1 MYVIEHNKSI
11 MYDRRINQSIIK
23 SHMSGSHQNP
33 FILHE
38 LISQIPLFWNYE
50 KFIRAY

>member
-1 MYVIEHNKSI
+1 
-11 MYDRRINQSIIK
+11 MYDNQINQLIIK
-23 SHMSGSHQNP
+23 SHMSGPHQIP

-50 KFIRAY
+50 KFIHTY